1 MGMPHDRGRCLAK
14 NNLKIIMVMIND
26 YDYYGDRARRREISC
41 KKDDGGADEDDYGDN
56 DYHYY
61 EDYDDDGVCSLMMPL
76 TKEGRRKLSYK
87 EQSQIMIPR
96 GAPGSQGL
104 LLAFNEFQNVLLLRD
119 VAY

>member
-1 MGMPHDRGRCLAK
+1 
-14 NNLKIIMVMIND
+14 MVMIND

-61 EDYDDDGVCSLMMPL
+61 EDDDDDGVCSLMMPL

>member
-1 MGMPHDRGRCLAK
+1 MPR
-14 NNLKIIMVMIND
+14 IIMQ
-26 YDYYGDRARRREISC
+26 DRAKILRTMLRHCCGEDAARQREMSC
-41 KKDDGGADEDDYGDN
+41 KKDAGGADEDDHGDN
-56 DYHYY
+56 DYHYYDYHYY

-76 TKEGRRKLSYK
+76 SKEGRRKLSYK